1 MTRLSL
7 KGRCRWPLSTPR
19 MTFPSPACA
28 LVSSL
33 STGWVFQTWV
43 MLPPRV
49 FVLSQLP
56 KSIRWRRLRPPRRE
70 GVAGVD
76 ELRLQPSL
84 TCTIL
89 GQKVETCCA
98 RKPNKQLSQK

>member
-33 STGWVFQTWV
+33 STGDGCPNLGDASSKGLRSLAAPKVDQVETAAATKEGGSGRSG
-43 MLPPRV
+43 RV
-49 FVLSQLP
+49 EAATKFVL
-56 KSIRWRRLRPPRRE
+56 
-70 GVAGVD
+70 
-76 ELRLQPSL
+76 
-84 TCTIL
+84 
-89 GQKVETCCA
+89 
-98 RKPNKQLSQK
+98 